1 MATVPIQ
8 NCCKFLPINDVLV
21 SNELAMLIET
31 PYLGKSSWEL
41 QTGTV
46 AEQALRHCRDQ
57 LLWSICCGYL
67 NMLFIYMKQEFVNEV
82 YLLIYQN
89 ILTDSK

>member
-1 MATVPIQ
+1 M
-8 NCCKFLPINDVLV
+8 PINGVLV

-57 LLWSICCGYL
+57 LLWSICYGYL